1 MNTIELVKL
10 TTNKSVNLIHDFM
23 REEYPEVVE
32 IEMVYSGI
40 LGFGHKKN
48 AIKPPNIA
56 VDETILSGEATFED
70 IDKKVIEKLSS
81 QIQGPNLNRNNRI

>member
-1 MNTIELVKL
+1 MAGQVK
-10 TTNKSVNLIHDFM
+10 KK
-23 REEYPEVVE
+23 YPEDVE

-70 IDKKVIEKLSS
+70 IDKTVIEKLSF
-81 QIQGPNLNRNNRI
+81 QIQGAKSKQD